1 MTVLD
6 TNVVS
11 ELMRPEPDRG
21 VMAWVDRMPPEDVF
35 VTAVT
40 AAELRYGAARLSDGR
55 RKRELVVKVEELFAE
70 DFRGRVLPFDDAAAG
85 CYAEITVAREREGL
99 AVSMA
104 DAQIAAICRSH
115 GVPLATRNTK
125 DFSGTGV
132 ELLDPWNHTTE

>member
-11 ELMRPEPDRG
+11 ELMRPEPDPG
-21 VMAWVDRMPPEDVF
+21 VMAWVDRLPAEDVF

-55 RKRELVVKVEELFAE
+55 RKREVVVQVEELFAE

-99 AVSMA
+99 AVGMA

-115 GVPLATRNTK
+115 GIPLATRNTK

-132 ELLDPWNHTTE
+132 ELLNPWNHTTE

>member
-1 MTVLD
+1 MIVLD

-11 ELMRPEPDRG
+11 ELMRPEPDSR
-21 VMAWVDRMPPEDVF
+21 VMTWVDRLPAEDVF
-35 VTAVT
+35 VASVT

-70 DFRGRVLPFDDAAAG
+70 DFQGRVLPFDDAAAA
-85 CYAEITVAREREGL
+85 CYAEIAVERERAGQT
-99 AVSMA
+99 VSMA

-115 GVPLATRNTK
+115 GTPLATRNIK

-132 ELLDPWNHTTE
+132 DLVNPWDHTAE

>member
-11 ELMRPEPDRG
+11 ELMRPEPDPG
-21 VMAWVDRMPPEDVF
+21 VMAWVDRLPAEDVF

-125 DFSGTGV
+125 DFSGTGL
-132 ELLDPWNHTTE
+132 ELLNPWNHTTE